1 MTTIAGLLAVALVT
15 VRGQKA
21 DRQIVPIPP
30 PTVHTH
36 THTHN
41 IWLSVIC
48 AWEFECFG
56 NRKRSDRAEW
66 GKMCHL
72 LNLKN
77 VRHFVM

>member
-21 DRQIVPIPP
+21 DRPNPP
-30 PTVHTH
+30 SHR

-41 IWLSVIC
+41 TWLSVIC
-48 AWEFECFG
+48 AWEFECFE
-56 NRKRSDRAEW
+56 NSKRSDRAKW
-66 GKMCHL
+66 GKICHL

-77 VRHFVM
+77 VRNFVM